1 MEITVMGKAS
11 ESHLRA
17 ATKYKQANIV
27 NVALQFN
34 KKTDPDLTNFV
45 RSLPNKT
52 GFIKSL
58 LREQM
63 GVGAT
68 HYVLCINDEDD
79 IRHLQLSSVTA
90 EDALAEAEQII
101 GLFSGW
107 LKGRIDRAGWC
118 IEDEQGNKTYL
129 FRAE

>member
-1 MEITVMGKAS
+1 MEKIKLAMTEAQ
-11 ESHLRA
+11 LRA
-17 ATKYKQANIV
+17 QDKYKKKALV

-34 KKTDPDLTNFV
+34 KFTEPELVEYVT
-45 RSLPNKT
+45 SLPNKT
-52 GFIKSL
+52 AYIKGL

-68 HYVLCINDEDD
+68 HYVLRINDEDEQ
-79 IRHLQLSSVTA
+79 REYRLHAHTA
-90 EDALAEAEQII
+90 EDALSEAEQII